1 MPSFLDHF
9 RLVAPHYDRIFSY
22 AGDDRLREQLQL
34 PEEGWLLDAGG
45 GTGRVAQTL
54 REPTGR
60 AVIVDESE
68 GMLRQARDKGFH
80 TVLGEVEALPFCSGA
95 FPRIL
100 TVDTFH
106 HLRDQ
111 AAAVGELMRALAPDG
126 RLVLQEPDIRHWV
139 VKLTALG
146 ERLLL
151 MRSHFRPP
159 EAVRQMFEASGGSV
173 RVRREGT
180 VFWTVVEK
188 AK

>member
-22 AGDDRLREQLQL
+22 DGDHRLKEQLQL

-54 REPTGR
+54 RDLTGHV
-60 AVIVDESE
+60 VIVDESE
-68 GMLRQARDKGFH
+68 GMLRRARDKGLIA
-80 TVLGEVEALPFCSGA
+80 VRAEVEALPFRSGA

-111 AAAVGELMRALAPDG
+111 AEAVAELMRALASQG
-126 RLVLQEPDIRHWV
+126 RLVLQEPDINHRG
-139 VKLTALG
+139 VKLIALG
-146 ERLLL
+146 EKVLL
-151 MRSHFRPP
+151 MRSRFRPP
-159 EAVRQMFEASGGSV
+159 EAMRQMFEAAGG
-173 RVRREGT
+173 RVT
-180 VFWTVVEK
+180 VQGEEATFWMIVQK
-188 AK
+188 